1 MSQSAEITALLRRF
15 QEGDVEAESSL
26 MDAVYAELRVMAKR
40 FMARERQ
47 GHTLQTTAL
56 MNEAY
61 LKLVQ
66 SESLYF
72 KDRTHFFAVA
82 AQVMRRIL
90 VDHARRHGAG
100 KRGAGF
106 EMLPLDEGLVYSPE
120 RGAQLVDLDDSLS
133 RLAQLDPRAGRVIEL
148 RFFGGLSL
156 DETAEVLQ
164 VSPRTVR
171 REWDFGRAWLR
182 QDLGLRPGDAVE
194 PVG

>member
-1 MSQSAEITALLRRF
+1 MSQSVEITALLRRF

-26 MDAVYAELRVMAKR
+26 MDAVYAELRVMARR

-66 SESLYF
+66 SESLNF

-100 KRGAGF
+100 KRGAGI

-133 RLAQLDPRAGRVIEL
+133 RLAELDPRAGRVIEL

-182 QDLGLRPGDAVE
+182 QDLGLRPGDAAE
-194 PVG
+194 PMG